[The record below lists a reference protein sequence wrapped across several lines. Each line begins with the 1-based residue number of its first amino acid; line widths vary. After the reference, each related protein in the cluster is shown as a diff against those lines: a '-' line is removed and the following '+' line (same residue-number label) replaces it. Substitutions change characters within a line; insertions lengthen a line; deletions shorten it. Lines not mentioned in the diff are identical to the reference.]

1 MRRLC
6 VIVRQKLIKLG
17 NIGRNLLD
25 DLRGGVDLASRT
37 YDGFLL
43 RMRRIT
49 IKRARTWRWA
59 RMRPWVGRSSGPVSF
74 PPSQSCPGCTTNAS
88 GYDFRKGQAV
98 GLLST
103 AAIGP
108 IW

>member
-49 IKRARTWRWA
+49 IKRARTWHYRK
-59 RMRPWVGRSSGPVSF
+59 MRTCIE
-74 PPSQSCPGCTTNAS
+74 QSNVIVAIPILA
-88 GYDFRKGQAV
+88 
-98 GLLST
+98 GLHHDYVR
-103 AAIGP
+103 I
-108 IW
+108 